1 MTASTPAPGGDT
13 RTPNRAGA
21 PAGDSVPL
29 GLDEQACP
37 DGPAGADDPS
47 SLALARARALPEAER
62 EQVIADV
69 VVATQRLAARV
80 AHRYAG
86 RGEPFEDVLQVAVLG
101 LLLAARRFDPDR
113 GVGFTAF
120 AVPTIEGEVKRHF
133 RDHVWAVRPPR
144 RLQELRPAVV
154 DVQDRLEQQLGR
166 RPTPEEIAE
175 VTGATPEE
183 VTETLA
189 LGTAYRSLSLEGLDL
204 AAGGVAEVL
213 AAPDARL
220 VEVENR
226 LAVRPALECLPDR
239 TRQVLRLHYL
249 EEHSQQRVADEVG
262 LSQVQVSRIVRAAI
276 ADLQRTVA
284 RDASPVRAG

>member
-29 GLDEQACP
+29 GLDEQDCP

>member
-1 MTASTPAPGGDT
+1 MTTSTSPGEGDG
-13 RTPNRAGA
+13 R
-21 PAGDSVPL
+21 
-29 GLDEQACP
+29 P
-37 DGPAGADDPS
+37 DGPVAAK
-47 SLALARARALPEAER
+47 LARARGLPDAER
-62 EQVIADV
+62 EQVVAEV
-69 VVATQRLAARV
+69 VDASRHLAVRV

-86 RGEPFEDVLQVAVLG
+86 RGEPFEDLLQVAVLG
-101 LLLAARRFDPDR
+101 LLLAARRYEPDR

-144 RLQELRPAVV
+144 RLQELRPVVV

-220 VEVENR
+220 VEVEDR
-226 LAVRPALECLPDR
+226 LTVRPALAGLSDR

-276 ADLQRTVA
+276 ADLRRTVA
-284 RDASPVRAG
+284 RDATAVRAG

>member
-29 GLDEQACP
+29 GLDEQDRP

-47 SLALARARALPEAER
+47 SLALARARGLPEAER